1 MLFLLMKQEINQWRV
16 DAMVKLFKI
25 TAELVA
31 FIGLMFIC
39 ADGYVW
45 HITGRW
51 GTTSFTELVSMI
63 SGTEVHAPEP
73 DKEFLYRLVH

>member
-1 MLFLLMKQEINQWRV
+1 
-16 DAMVKLFKI
+16 MVKLLKI
-25 TAELVA
+25 SAEIVA

-45 HITGRW
+45 HTTGQW

-63 SGTEVHAPEP
+63 SGTEVKTPEP
-73 DKEFLYRLVH
+73 DNEFLYRLVH